1 MAKYKAYPEY
11 KDSGVEWLGE
21 VPKDWNILSLK
32 SIALIVNGSTPKSGV
47 EEYWDGDINWITP
60 TDLSQTSDIYINDSQ
75 RKITYQGLNSCGT
88 SLVPEDT
95 VILSTRA
102 PIGSLAIT
110 TIQSC
115 TNQGCKSLV
124 VKNKIYSL
132 FLYYY
137 LSMSTNPLNNLGRGS
152 TFLELS
158 TEDLGSFKV
167 SIPDI
172 GIEKIVT
179 FLSYETAK
187 IDNLI
192 EKQQQLIELL
202 KEKRQAVISHAV
214 TKGLNPD
221 VPMKDSGND
230 LLGKMPVHWK
240 LTPMRFLSDNITVG
254 IVVTPA
260 KYYIDNGIRCFRSL
274 NISENKIKDAEW
286 VYISEAS
293 NNLLSK
299 SKVYTDDILVVRS
312 GQPGT
317 AAVVDHEFDSC
328 NCIDLII
335 IRSSERFNSNY
346 ICMQINSVFI
356 KKQVGMASDGAI
368 QQHFNVE
375 VAKALVVVEPPKH
388 EQSEIFKF
396 LSEKNKYFERLIERS
411 ELQITLLRERRTA
424 LISAAVTGKIDVRD
438 WVAPDTQEI
447 EKTEETA
454 A

>member
-1 MAKYKAYPEY
+1 TDKYALISNDIRIAVEGQPLIIWDGSNAGEFVKG
-11 KDSGVEWLGE
+11 KSG
-21 VPKDWNILSLK
+21 ILSSTMAAATLILPFN
-32 SIALIVNGSTPKSGV
+32 SQYYWYLCIAIEPEMRKNAIGMGIPHVNGDELKNISFGIP
-47 EEYWDGDINWITP
+47 P
-60 TDLSQTSDIYINDSQ
+60 IYEQ
-75 RKITYQGLNSCGT
+75 RKISSFLDD
-88 SLVPEDT
+88 E
-95 VILSTRA
+95 
-102 PIGSLAIT
+102 T
-110 TIQSC
+110 T
-115 TNQGCKSLV
+115 
-124 VKNKIYSL
+124 
-132 FLYYY
+132 
-137 LSMSTNPLNNLGRGS
+137 
-152 TFLELS
+152 
-158 TEDLGSFKV
+158 
-167 SIPDI
+167 
-172 GIEKIVT
+172 
-179 FLSYETAK
+179 K

-274 NISENKIKDAEW
+274 NISEGKIKDAEW

-411 ELQITLLRERRTA
+411 ELQITLLQERRTA